1 MIGLSSGV
9 SPRQP
14 LVDLTNDVFEAP
26 GTPSKGKR
34 RADDFDGNSKRLKL
48 SDEMELVPLSVRR
61 RQLGVYGKLR
71 ALRNGDPIVR
81 HLFSL
86 PTISTLETFVSSNK
100 ADIFRFQAL
109 ESNSFLTPP
118 YACSYSNASKR
129 GQASALAVATEQGT
143 VDIINTTQRR
153 DWDPESSR
161 TTLHIHA
168 NGVFDVK
175 WSPSDHFIATASG
188 DRTVTITDPSSS
200 TGAALYQLVGHSH
213 TAKCVAWDPRSN
225 DLLVSGGR
233 DGSICLWDLRAKRR
247 GINVHQRPVLTIPFV
262 HEDVP
267 GKAPR
272 KGRVSLTPRSVT
284 SLVYVPDSSHE
295 IISSGAANG
304 ILRKWDLRL
313 PVSSPKNTPKKRA
326 AVGPVE
332 SSAEDLTT
340 VTYEG
345 EYAGLTSTP
354 TRRARGINS
363 LALGSGP
370 SAGRIFALSKDSRV
384 HTYNVSGAAG
394 IPLGVQQADQA
405 YTHRH
410 MIANS
415 FYVRTSV
422 SPCGR
427 WMATGGVS
435 GSAFLFDVGAGS
447 TDKLV
452 TEGIELRGQEGE
464 VGAVDWA
471 YDALATCADDGTVRV
486 WRPDTETFNECKE
499 NPEDAKWDWSW
510 GRR

>member
-1 MIGLSSGV
+1 MIGSSSEI

-14 LVDLTNDVFEAP
+14 LVDLTNDVFETR

-34 RADDFDGNSKRLKL
+34 RAVDFDGYSKRLKL
-48 SDEMELVPLSVRR
+48 SEDTEQVPLSVRR
-61 RQLGVYGKLR
+61 RQSGVYGKLR

-86 PTISTLETFVSSNK
+86 PTINILETFVSSNK
-100 ADIFRFQAL
+100 ADIFKCQAV

-129 GQASALAVATEQGT
+129 GQTSTLAVATEQGT
-143 VDIINTTQRR
+143 VDIINTIQRR
-153 DWDPESSR
+153 DWDPEHSR
-161 TTLHIHA
+161 TTLLIHA
-168 NGVFDVK
+168 NGIFDVK
-175 WSPSDHFIATASG
+175 WSPSDNLIATASG
-188 DRTVTITDPSSS
+188 DRTVAITDPSSS
-200 TGAALYQLVGHSH
+200 TDVALYHLVGHSH
-213 TAKCVAWDPRSN
+213 TAKCIAWDPRSN

-233 DGSICLWDLRAKRR
+233 DGSICLWDLRAKRK
-247 GINVHQRPVLTIPFV
+247 GSNGYQRPVLNIPFA

-284 SLVYVPDSSHE
+284 SLVYVPNSSHE

-313 PVSSPKNTPKKRA
+313 PVSSPKNAPKKPA
-326 AVGPVE
+326 AVKPVE

-354 TRRARGINS
+354 TRRARGVIS

-370 SAGRIFALSKDSRV
+370 SASRIFALSNDSRV

-435 GSAFLFDVGAGS
+435 GSAFLFDIGAGN

-471 YDALATCADDGTVRV
+471 YDALATCADDGTVRI
-486 WRPDTETFNECKE
+486 WRPDTETFNKCIE
-499 NPEDAKWDWSW
+499 NPEEAKWDWSW